1 MNSFGLLEKA
11 ITSWSVDEVIQWL
24 KHINFSQYEKEF
36 RENNISGD
44 ILIHLNHE
52 SLKEIGIMSTGHRLS
67 FLKAIYRIKI
77 DQNIPI
83 EPEHFIPVSLEME
96 KLSEYGKPE
105 IRKTEELTQAILSYG
120 KHLNEFEKEIKNLKK
135 DLSKIQEDMA
145 YIFKIIKDM
154 KPLKKSDNELTHTGL
169 SLKRFHE
176 KPLQLKTIPTHSQI
190 SPIQLDSELDSP
202 TFPTKTYINQLT
214 HNIQDNLEFEMNRN
228 NSKQVK
234 SECTVT
240 EESVS
245 PISSKKSHKSIEM
258 FKSFR
263 IKLNDS
269 CRKVLLSALKEY
281 KISSDWKEYALVL
294 CYDNKERYIELNE
307 KPLLLFQ
314 ELQKDEKN
322 PVFMLKQIRNPS
334 TLNQPF
340 NFIQETKKESD
351 ISDTF

>member
-154 KPLKKSDNELTHTGL
+154 K
-169 SLKRFHE
+169 
-176 KPLQLKTIPTHSQI
+176 
-190 SPIQLDSELDSP
+190 
-202 TFPTKTYINQLT
+202 
-214 HNIQDNLEFEMNRN
+214 
-228 NSKQVK
+228 
-234 SECTVT
+234 
-240 EESVS
+240 VS
-245 PISSKKSHKSIEM
+245 
-258 FKSFR
+258 
-263 IKLNDS
+263 
-269 CRKVLLSALKEY
+269 
-281 KISSDWKEYALVL
+281 
-294 CYDNKERYIELNE
+294 
-307 KPLLLFQ
+307 FQ
-314 ELQKDEKN
+314 KYL
-322 PVFMLKQIRNPS
+322 NPS
-334 TLNQPF
+334 F
-340 NFIQETKKESD
+340 
-351 ISDTF
+351 